1 MESVQNKFQERAYC
15 KSEGIFRRPEPCTPR
30 ECLLP
35 GVVVVLAVALRTF
48 STPNESPLRRRSHR
62 SAAKEPAV
70 QLLFCASQKG
80 GKGGRRGIPKGGRR
94 RSHMHTLARL
104 CLLPSLSSL
113 AHQSRGGGEGGGRKR
128 AEEWKEGRKV
138 GAAPPSLRLGRRR
151 RRPPLVSCR

>member
-1 MESVQNKFQERAYC
+1 MRTVKARASLGGPSHARHENAC
-15 KSEGIFRRPEPCTPR
+15 
-30 ECLLP
+30 CLASSSSSRSHCGL
-35 GVVVVLAVALRTF
+35 
-48 STPNESPLRRRSHR
+48 SPLQMRARAAAVPIARRRRSPR
-62 SAAKEPAV
+62 SSYYSAHLRKAE
-70 QLLFCASQKG
+70 KG
-80 GKGGRRGIPKGGRR
+80 EGGGIPKGGRG

-151 RRPPLVSCR
+151 RRRPPLVSCR

>member
-1 MESVQNKFQERAYC
+1 MESVQNKFQERACC

-48 STPNESPLRRRSHR
+48 STPMRARAAAVPIARRRRSPR
-62 SAAKEPAV
+62 SSYYSAHLRKAE
-70 QLLFCASQKG
+70 KG
-80 GKGGRRGIPKGGRR
+80 EGGGIPKGGRG